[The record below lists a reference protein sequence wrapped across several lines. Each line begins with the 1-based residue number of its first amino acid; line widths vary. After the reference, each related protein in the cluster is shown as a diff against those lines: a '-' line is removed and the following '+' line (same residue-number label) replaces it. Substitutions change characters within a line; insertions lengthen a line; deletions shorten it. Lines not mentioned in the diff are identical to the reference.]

1 MCRLDRHQRRGLE
14 PAGGHDH
21 DGGGVDELQYLRGRH
36 PAGDDDPVLHLEPAG
51 LLLEPGPVDP
61 IAGDRQPN
69 IGNNA
74 RDGRQ
79 GVHDQVEALVRDD
92 AAEAE

>member
-1 MCRLDRHQRRGLE
+1 M
-14 PAGGHDH
+14 
-21 DGGGVDELQYLRGRH
+21 
-36 PAGDDDPVLHLEPAG
+36 
-51 LLLEPGPVDP
+51 LLEPGPVDP

-69 IGNNA
+69 IGSNA

-92 AAEAE
+92 AAEAEQLRPVERQRPDLDLRQVQRVVDHG